1 MLVLAGMAA
10 LAVGLLAAATSPLV
24 PAAGLLALFGLLAV
38 CWRPSF
44 GLLLFVAIVATVPFG
59 VIPLPLAGAQ
69 LTFVDAALIVTMCA
83 VLARVVSGASRL
95 TFDSPALALLAF
107 VGVAVVAF
115 LAGTAAT
122 TVTPELARRFGKLLA
137 SLCFFVIVRT
147 LLTSTARLERLARW
161 LMLGGAVQGAVGA
174 GLMMLSPLSQLGL
187 LTRLQ
192 VIGYP
197 TTDVLRYVPG
207 PNDTYTDQLR
217 AIGTSVDPNVFG
229 GTLMLAL
236 ALIVVQWA
244 SPEPVLRKSV
254 LLVLAVPTTAGVVLS
269 LSRASWLGLAAG
281 LLLVGTLRYRRILV
295 LGSIVGL
302 VLVASPVGRE
312 VVIRFISG
320 FSTADRATAFRVG
333 EYANAL
339 TLLQRYPLLGIG
351 FDASPDID
359 VTAGVSS
366 VYLLV
371 AEQTGLLGLSMYLA
385 ALASAWLIGLRGLRA
400 TRDRRL
406 QGVRAAFLAAA
417 TGALVAGL
425 LDHYFANQAFPHAVA
440 LFWVYVAGLVA
451 ASRLAWLADRQ
462 AEPERAPPVGAAALG
477 AHRSPV

>member
-1 MLVLAGMAA
+1 
-10 LAVGLLAAATSPLV
+10 
-24 PAAGLLALFGLLAV
+24 
-38 CWRPSF
+38 
-44 GLLLFVAIVATVPFG
+44 
-59 VIPLPLAGAQ
+59 
-69 LTFVDAALIVTMCA
+69 
-83 VLARVVSGASRL
+83 
-95 TFDSPALALLAF
+95 
-107 VGVAVVAF
+107 
-115 LAGTAAT
+115 
-122 TVTPELARRFGKLLA
+122 
-137 SLCFFVIVRT
+137 VRT
-147 LLTSTARLERLARW
+147 MLTSTRQLDRLTRW
-161 LMLGGAVQGAVGA
+161 LMLGGALQGAVGA
-174 GLMMLSPLSQLGL
+174 GLMLLSPLTQLGL

-207 PNDTYTDQLR
+207 PNDTYTDHLR

-254 LLVLAVPTTAGVVLS
+254 LLLLVLPTGAGVLLS

-281 LLLVGTLRYRRILV
+281 LLLVGALRFRRILV
-295 LGSIVGL
+295 FGSIVGL
-302 VLVASPVGRE
+302 VLLVSPVGRD
-312 VVIRFISG
+312 VVARFISG

-351 FDASPDID
+351 FGVSPDID

-371 AEQTGLLGLSMYLA
+371 AEQTGLLGLGAYIA
-385 ALASAWLIGLRGLRA
+385 ALAGVWLIGVRNLTA
-400 TRDRRL
+400 TRDRKL
-406 QGVRAAFLAAA
+406 QGLRAAFLAAI

-440 LFWVYVAGLVA
+440 LFWVYAAGLVA
-451 ASRLAWLADRQ
+451 AGRLARLTGWER
-462 AEPERAPPVGAAALG
+462 EPERAPAVRAAALG